1 MEQNLTL
8 TTPISTPD
16 QAMFDRVW
24 GRVMASDP
32 PSDTPTPLPV
42 PTAPA
47 PDTVSKRSSCEQL
60 PCLGAGSAQYAALLR
75 DMLSGTHKLWQSYQT
90 LCRQTQGMA
99 ARQLRTLA
107 EEQMGQLRRLN
118 AVYFLLTG
126 QRYLSAPMVS
136 PAKQSLLLTLR
147 ELFMEEQH
155 WRQRFL
161 QESQTVHDP
170 CLQQLFQELTLQ
182 AQHRMDAI
190 RSLLERL

>member
-24 GRVMASDP
+24 GRVMASDS
-32 PSDTPTPLPV
+32 PSDTPTPLPI
-42 PTAPA
+42 PTAPV
-47 PDTVSKRSSCEQL
+47 PEMVSKRSSCEQL
-60 PCLGAGSAQYAALLR
+60 PCLGAGSAQYTTLLR
-75 DMLSGTHKLWQSYQT
+75 DMLSGTHKLWQNYQA

-118 AVYFLLTG
+118 TVYFLLTG
-126 QRYLSAPMVS
+126 QRYLSAATVS
-136 PAKQSLLLTLR
+136 PPKQPLLLALR
-147 ELFMEEQH
+147 ELFMEEQR

-161 QESQTVHDP
+161 QESQEVHDP
-170 CLQQLFQELTLQ
+170 CLQQLFQDLTLQ
-182 AQHRMDAI
+182 TQHHMDAI
-190 RSLLERL
+190 RRLLERL